1 MPLGF
6 EHPQYLWLLLLG
18 IPVVW
23 LGLRSLATLDA
34 GRRWLAIAIRFALVT
49 LLVFILAGVQMVKQ
63 HTDMTVVAI
72 VDQSESVQRF
82 ARPGKASPLSG
93 LEPEAS
99 GDLWAMKYLAQAS
112 DSRKADDKIA
122 LVGFDGKPYVR
133 AMPSSD
139 LNFDPGAIVQPVD
152 GSDVASSIRL
162 AMAMFP
168 ANNGKRMVLATD
180 GNDTVAGALAMLD
193 AAREAKA
200 AGIPIDVLPIEYKV
214 DNEVTVDAVYN
225 PVEARQGQTVG
236 LRIVLR
242 ATKPAR
248 GQVYIKH
255 DGNLL
260 VLGNKGVNGASV
272 KETDWTP
279 EAYDSL
285 TNTPANAA
293 NPVAAQ
299 TQPVSGMAILPGMPG
314 YSPDGKV
321 SRYVCIKTVDLPM
334 AYSGINRFEVE
345 FQPEAGFDQLP
356 GNNKAE
362 SFALVSGKGKTLFV
376 DGVGSDSGSIL
387 PKNLQARGYDITVI
401 GPENFPT
408 RLAELQRYDC
418 VIFQNVPIDDI
429 LPGQQG
435 NLSRYVTEL
444 GGGFI
449 MIGGPDSFG
458 AGGWTGSP
466 IDKLLPVECQ
476 IPNQKIMP
484 SGALVIVLDHSGS
497 MGSPVAGTNKTQQE
511 CANEAAAL
519 AIQTLYADDLV
530 CVIVFDDGA
539 DIVVPMGRVGSSAGI
554 QKVVRSITPAGGT
567 DILSGLNLAA
577 GQVNKLNSQEA
588 AVRHV
593 LLLTDGQSAEG
604 NYRATI
610 GSIVKAGGTVS
621 TVGVGDGV
629 NGQLLQNLAQMGGGT
644 YYPIQNPKTLPQ
656 VFIKEARTVRKK
668 LIKEEVFT
676 PAIVSTGSPITAGIT
691 GYPKMKGFVLTG
703 EKQDAR
709 VFTPLVGP
717 EREPIFAHWQ
727 IGLGRSAAFTSD
739 ASNRWATAWLGWNG
753 YSDFWVRTLRLIARP
768 GNDSRI
774 DMTATADNGKL
785 KIKLDAAGSLQEMR
799 KNSSPF
805 VDFMRVKGSVVA
817 PDGTVQTV
825 SLLQTGPG
833 LYEAETSA
841 EIPGSYIVSLI
852 ADDNQGNRHAVFG
865 GTTRPPGNELRRFES
880 NRSILE
886 QIAQITGGR
895 VLNPKDPSQ
904 APLFDRTG
912 VEVSRSIKP
921 MWYTLLTLAL
931 LLFILDVAT
940 RRIAFDIAGYLARFK
955 KSWAAWLSGQR
966 TKEPAADAKAT
977 LSALKKAVGRQGDPQ
992 PNAQAAS
999 PTPLQSAQPVRS
1011 QPRPSAQKKFEA
1023 DPRIAAPTTSLDQT
1037 IGGAGNTKTDSGPT
1051 PNIPKANQPKDE
1063 GPTTNRLLA
1072 AKKRAQD
1079 RIADENENK

>member
-1 MPLGF
+1 MPFGF
-6 EHPQYLWLLLLG
+6 EHPQHLWLLLLA

-23 LGLRSLATLDA
+23 LGLRSLATLDT
-34 GRRWLAIAIRFALVT
+34 GRRWLAIAIRLT
-49 LLVFILAGVQMVKQ
+49 LIFVLVFILAGFQMVKQ
-63 HTDMTVVAI
+63 HNDMTVVAV

-82 ARPGKASPLSG
+82 ARPGKTNPLPSVD
-93 LEPEAS
+93 PEAS
-99 GDLWAMKYLAQAS
+99 GDIWALKYLAQAS
-112 DSRKADDKIA
+112 DSRRSDDKIA

-152 GSDVASSIRL
+152 GSDIASSIRL

-168 ANNGKRMVLATD
+168 ANNGKRMVLVSD

-242 ATKPAR
+242 ATSPAR

-255 DGNLL
+255 DGTLL

-272 KETDWTP
+272 KESDWTP

-299 TQPVSGMAILPGMPG
+299 TQPASGGGGMANLPGMPG
-314 YSPDGKV
+314 YTADGKV
-321 SRYVCIKTVDLPM
+321 SRYVCIKTVDLPL

-345 FQPEAGFDQLP
+345 FQPEKGFDQLP

-376 DGVGSDSGSIL
+376 DGVGGDPGNIL
-387 PKNLQARGYDITVI
+387 PKNLLARGYDITVI
-401 GPENFPT
+401 PPENFPT
-408 RLAELQRYDC
+408 RLADLQRYDC
-418 VIFQNVPIDDI
+418 VIFQNVPIDNI

-444 GGGFI
+444 GGGFV

-458 AGGWTGSP
+458 AGGWTGSS

-484 SGALVIVLDHSGS
+484 SGALCIVLDHSGS
-497 MGSPVAGTNKTQQE
+497 MAAPVAGTNKSQQD
-511 CANEAAAL
+511 CANEAAVL
-519 AIQTLYADDLV
+519 AIQTLYPDDMV
-530 CVIVFDDGA
+530 CVVVFDSGA
-539 DIVVPMGRVGSSAGI
+539 DIVVPMGRVGNASSITRA
-554 QKVVRSITPAGGT
+554 VRSISPAGGT
-567 DILSGLNLAA
+567 DIVSGLEKAA
-577 GQVNKLNSQEA
+577 TVVNKLSPKEA
-588 AVRHV
+588 AVKHV
-593 LLLTDGQSAEG
+593 LLLTDGQSADG
-604 NYRATI
+604 NYRDII
-610 GSIVKAGGTVS
+610 GSIVKSGGTLS

-629 NGQLLQNLAQMGGGT
+629 NGSLLQNLAQMGGGT
-644 YYPIQNPKTLPQ
+644 YYPIKNPKTLPQ
-656 VFIKEARTVRKK
+656 VFIKEARTIRKK
-668 LIKEEVFT
+668 LIKEENFIPT
-676 PAIVSTGSPITAGIT
+676 IVSTGSPITAGIS
-691 GYPKMKGFVLTG
+691 GYPAMKGYVLTG
-703 EKQDAR
+703 EKRDAR

-739 ASNRWATAWLGWNG
+739 ASNRWATPWLAWNG

-774 DMTATADNGKL
+774 DMTAVADNGKL
-785 KIKLDAAGSLQEMR
+785 KIKLDAAGTLQEMR
-799 KNSSPF
+799 KSGSQF

-833 LYEAETSA
+833 LYEAETTA
-841 EIPGSYIVSLI
+841 DLPGSYIVSLI

-886 QIAQITGGR
+886 QVAQITGGR
-895 VLNPKDPSQ
+895 VLNAKDPSA
-904 APLFDRTG
+904 APLFDRSG

-921 MWYTLLTLAL
+921 MWYSLLTLAL
-931 LLFILDVAT
+931 VLFILDVAT
-940 RRIAFDIAGYLARFK
+940 RRVAFDIAGYLARTR
-955 KSWAAWLSGQR
+955 KSWSAWLSGQR
-966 TKEPAADAKAT
+966 TKEPASDAKAT
-977 LSALKKAVGRQGDPQ
+977 LSALKKAVGRE
-992 PNAQAAS
+992 AATQASAPS
-999 PTPLQSAQPVRS
+999 TAQPSQPLRP

-1023 DPRIAAPTTSLDQT
+1023 DPKISAPTGSLDQS
-1037 IGGAGNTKTDSGPT
+1037 IGGAGNTKTDSGAQI
-1051 PNIPKANQPKDE
+1051 NVPKTNQPDQ

-1079 RIADENENK
+1079 KITDDNQNK